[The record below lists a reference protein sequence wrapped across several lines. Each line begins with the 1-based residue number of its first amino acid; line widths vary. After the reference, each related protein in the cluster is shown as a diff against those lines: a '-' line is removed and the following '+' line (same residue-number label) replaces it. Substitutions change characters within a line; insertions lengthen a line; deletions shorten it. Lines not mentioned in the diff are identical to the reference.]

1 MGSSF
6 NAIGNQN
13 KLQGEWAIVGGT
25 GVFTFAEGTISINRI
40 EGDALS
46 TIYGIQIS
54 ALCRKAQ
61 RTDTEVTIIFFS
73 DYFIP

>member
-1 MGSSF
+1 M
-6 NAIGNQN
+6 GNQN

-40 EGDALS
+40 EEGGGFT

-54 ALCRKAQ
+54 ALCRTTQ
-61 RTDTEVTIIFFS
+61 TTDTEVMIIFFE
-73 DYFIP
+73 